1 MRHHLIDPRSGQPAQ
16 TDALSVSVIA
26 PRTLVAEVHAK
37 AALLLGA
44 EAGLAYLA
52 AAPGIEGLIYRSDGK
67 VLYTEGCRPLL
78 VALDSPTGRSL
89 AA

>member
-1 MRHHLIDPRSGQPAQ
+1 MI
-16 TDALSVSVIA
+16 
-26 PRTLVAEVHAK
+26 AEVHAK

-52 AAPGIEGLIYRSDGK
+52 AAPGVEGLIYRSDGQ
-67 VLYTEGCRPLL
+67 VLYTAGCEQLL
-78 VALDSPTGRSL
+78 ADLNSPARRSM